1 MIEVK
6 ENVFWDETAQRQ
18 SDEAIQWLHE
28 EIMPRMAC
36 SRTETDIDLVQ
47 PVYDA
52 QGRPY
57 EWCITLPTCLVTIT
71 REYVRPNSSSW
82 AMKKDTITVTTKTE

>member
-18 SDEAIQWLHE
+18 SGEAMQWLCDDVL
-28 EIMPRMAC
+28 PRMAC
-36 SRTETDIDLVQ
+36 TRTELDKVQ

-52 QGRPY
+52 HNRPY
-57 EWCITLPTCLVTIT
+57 EWCITMPTCLVTIT

>member
-6 ENVFWDETAQRQ
+6 ENVLWDETAQRQ
-18 SDEAIQWLHE
+18 SDEAMQWLHE
-28 EIMPRMAC
+28 DIMPRMAC

-71 REYVRPNSSSW
+71 REYVIPNSSSW

>member
-18 SDEAIQWLHE
+18 SDEAMQWLHE
-28 EIMPRMAC
+28 DVMPRMAC
-36 SRTETDIDLVQ
+36 SRTETDLVQ

-52 QGRPY
+52 HNRPY
-57 EWCITLPTCLVTIT
+57 EWCIDMPTCLVTIT
-71 REYVRPNSSSW
+71 REYVRPNSSDW
-82 AMKKDTITVTTKTE
+82 AMKKNTITVTTKTE

>member
-6 ENVFWDETAQRQ
+6 KHVLWDETAQRQ
-18 SDEAIQWLHE
+18 SDEAMQWLHE
-28 EIMPRMAC
+28 DVMPRMART
-36 SRTETDIDLVQ
+36 RTETDLVQ

-57 EWCITLPTCLVTIT
+57 EWHIIMPTCLVTIT
-71 REYVRPNSSSW
+71 REYVRPNSTSW

>member
-6 ENVFWDETAQRQ
+6 ENVLWDETAQRQ
-18 SDEAIQWLHE
+18 SDEAMQWLHE
-28 EIMPRMAC
+28 DIMPRMAC

>member
-6 ENVFWDETAQRQ
+6 ENVLWDETAQRQ
-18 SDEAIQWLHE
+18 SDEAMQWLHE
-28 EIMPRMAC
+28 DIMPRMAC
-36 SRTETDIDLVQ
+36 SRTETDLVQ

-57 EWCITLPTCLVTIT
+57 EWRITLPTCLVTIT

>member
-18 SDEAIQWLHE
+18 SDEAMQWLHE
-28 EIMPRMAC
+28 DIMPRMAC
-36 SRTETDIDLVQ
+36 SRAETDLVQ
-47 PVYDA
+47 PIYDA
-52 QGRPY
+52 HNRPY
-57 EWCITLPTCLVTIT
+57 EWCITMPTCLVTIT
-71 REYVRPNSSSW
+71 REYVIPNSSSW

>member
-28 EIMPRMAC
+28 DVIPRMAC
-36 SRTETDIDLVQ
+36 SRTETDRVQ
-47 PVYDA
+47 PMCDA

-57 EWCITLPTCLVTIT
+57 EWCITMPTCLVTIT
-71 REYVRPNSSSW
+71 REYVRPNSTSW
-82 AMKKDTITVTTKTE
+82 AMKKDTITVTAKTK

>member
-18 SDEAIQWLHE
+18 SDEAMQWLHE
-28 EIMPRMAC
+28 DIMPRM
-36 SRTETDIDLVQ
+36 DLVQ

-52 QGRPY
+52 HNRPY
-57 EWCITLPTCLVTIT
+57 EWCIDTPTCLVTIT
-71 REYVRPNSSSW
+71 REYVIPNSTSW